1 MGRTKA
7 RYPLRYQP
15 TGPADPS
22 VAAGWQEGLSIYE
35 KALSKTSLPS
45 QHTNVHSD
53 LIIAEAVYLHFKS
66 VANQIRFILA
76 RNALLSGSLSR
87 TERQAKIEAIKA
99 VVADE
104 IQNAK
109 RLFVLTREDP
119 RIGFEA
125 SNHYYY
131 LPLDLVEKAINC
143 EYILNTWLP
152 RYSGG

>member
-1 MGRTKA
+1 M
-7 RYPLRYQP
+7 
-15 TGPADPS
+15 
-22 VAAGWQEGLSIYE
+22 
-35 KALSKTSLPS
+35 
-45 QHTNVHSD
+45 
-53 LIIAEAVYLHFKS
+53 
-66 VANQIRFILA
+66 
-76 RNALLSGSLSR
+76 
-87 TERQAKIEAIKA
+87 IKA

-131 LPLDLVEKAINC
+131 LLLDLVEKAINC